1 MCVQCSGCLHC
12 DALVTDCVKRLCC
25 THCSHAEWDLWDKG
39 VEVKPMRALL
49 DRVHAEIHSIRC
61 LDLDGINARREAETR
76 LSALDDLLAGEGD
89 T

>member
-1 MCVQCSGCLHC
+1 MPRLMGR
-12 DALVTDCVKRLCC
+12 DARNRT
-25 THCSHAEWDLWDKG
+25 E
-39 VEVKPMRALL
+39 RALDER
-49 DRVHAEIHSIRC
+49 DRARDLAVALEGLLARAHAEIHSIRC